1 MIAMFLHA
9 IIFMLHV
16 DLTNVHV
23 KKFIMHDDIFDRE
36 VCHYIIITHCVLDTC
51 SMLPL
56 AVFIFAFIL
65 KGKKV
70 IKIL

>member
-23 KKFIMHDDIFDRE
+23 KIFIMHDDIFDRE
-36 VCHYIIITHCVLDTC
+36 VCHYIIICCVLD

-65 KGKKV
+65 KGKNV